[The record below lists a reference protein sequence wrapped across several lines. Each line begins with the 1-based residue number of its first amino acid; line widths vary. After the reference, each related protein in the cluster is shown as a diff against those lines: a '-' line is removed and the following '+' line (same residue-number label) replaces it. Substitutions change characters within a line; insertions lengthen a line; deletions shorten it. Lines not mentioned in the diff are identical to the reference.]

1 MKKVAIVTGGSK
13 GIGKQIVLTL
23 LESQWEVFY
32 LSRTKGDYDSS
43 LEDLHH
49 VACDMSDTESLEE
62 SINSVVAQR
71 SKIHLLVN
79 NAGITRDGLI
89 MRMSNEAWDDVLH
102 LNLTTSFITSRAL
115 SRLMAK
121 QREGVIINI
130 SSVVG
135 ITGNGGQTNY
145 SASKAGLIGFS
156 KSLAKELASR
166 NVRVNV
172 VAPGF
177 IATDMTDVLPEEMKK
192 QLEDLIPLKRIGEA
206 KEIANVVD
214 FLASDKA
221 SYITGQVL
229 IVDGGLAM

>member
-102 LNLTTSFITSRAL
+102 LNLTTSF
-115 SRLMAK
+115 
-121 QREGVIINI
+121 
-130 SSVVG
+130 
-135 ITGNGGQTNY
+135 
-145 SASKAGLIGFS
+145 
-156 KSLAKELASR
+156 
-166 NVRVNV
+166 
-172 VAPGF
+172 
-177 IATDMTDVLPEEMKK
+177 
-192 QLEDLIPLKRIGEA
+192 
-206 KEIANVVD
+206 
-214 FLASDKA
+214 
-221 SYITGQVL
+221 
-229 IVDGGLAM
+229 

>member
-1 MKKVAIVTGGSK
+1 
-13 GIGKQIVLTL
+13 
-23 LESQWEVFY
+23 
-32 LSRTKGDYDSS
+32 
-43 LEDLHH
+43 
-49 VACDMSDTESLEE
+49 
-62 SINSVVAQR
+62 
-71 SKIHLLVN
+71 
-79 NAGITRDGLI
+79 
-89 MRMSNEAWDDVLH
+89 
-102 LNLTTSFITSRAL
+102 
-115 SRLMAK
+115 MAK

-177 IATDMTDVLPEEMKK
+177 IATDMTDVLPEEMKR